1 MITIKH
7 ENTQYTVTEANA
19 PKYRAIFDSGKWP
32 KVKSPQN
39 TPIKRDYPAFMPGM
53 STSDYVAM
61 FNRMNDRVFLRDIS
75 HGCANYYKPA
85 PMLDP
90 TFPEVVQE
98 LDPDYI
104 EPVKQAKIKAP
115 SAAQYRRACV
125 QALEL
130 LKAGDTDT
138 AQCVLSE
145 ILK

>member
-7 ENTQYTVTEANA
+7 GTTQYTVTEANA

-53 STSDYVAM
+53 STSDYVEQ
-61 FNRMNDRVFLRDIS
+61 FNRQFYQVQVRMQ

-90 TFPEVVQE
+90 TIPEVVQE
-98 LDPDYI
+98 IDPDYI
-104 EPVKQAKIKAP
+104 EPVKQAKPKAP

-130 LKAGDTDT
+130 LKAGDIDT
-138 AQCVLSE
+138 AQCVLAE
-145 ILK
+145 VLK